1 MEGKDK
7 MKKIINIIDYCIIKS
22 KIKRFG
28 RSSHHFL
35 KYRLLQKFYCIP
47 AYINVD
53 NTKLKETYESLLN
66 SRDIAL
72 KDNDSDINLLK
83 ALVSNIQNQ
92 LEDCPKELY
101 GSEFW
106 YLDTNWFYQFSPEF
120 LINNIEEIYRYFS
133 KKDKIILVIDNYQ
146 IYANDP
152 DCDLFKYDREE
163 ANYFLYND
171 SYCME
176 RLIREMKKVGT
187 KIITIS
193 KERRSINIYR

>member
-106 YLDTNWFYQFSPEF
+106 YLDTN
-120 LINNIEEIYRYFS
+120 RYFS
-133 KKDKIILVIDNYQ
+133 NKDKIILVIDNYQ

>member
-1 MEGKDK
+1 

-133 KKDKIILVIDNYQ
+133 NKDKIILVIDNYQ

-152 DCDLFKYDREE
+152 DHDLFKYDREE
-163 ANYFLYND
+163 ANYFFYNE
-171 SYCME
+171 SYCSG
-176 RLIREMKKVGT
+176 K
-187 KIITIS
+187 
-193 KERRSINIYR
+193 

>member
-1 MEGKDK
+1 
-7 MKKIINIIDYCIIKS
+7 MKKIINIIKS

-72 KDNDSDINLLK
+72 KDNHSDINLLK
-83 ALVSNIQNQ
+83 ALLSNIQNQ

-101 GSEFW
+101 DSEFW
-106 YLDTNWFYQFSPEF
+106 YLDANWFYQFAPEYS
-120 LINNIEEIYRYFS
+120 INNIEGIYRYFS
-133 KKDKIILVIDNYQ
+133 NKDKIILVIDNYQ

-152 DCDLFKYDREE
+152 DHDLFKYDREE
-163 ANYFLYND
+163 ANYFFYND

-176 RLIREMKKVGT
+176 RLIKEMKKVGT

>member
-1 MEGKDK
+1 

-66 SRDIAL
+66 NRDIAL

-133 KKDKIILVIDNYQ
+133 NKDKIILVIDNYQ

-152 DCDLFKYDREE
+152 DHDLFKYDREE
-163 ANYFLYND
+163 ANYFFYNE

>member
-1 MEGKDK
+1 

-101 GSEFW
+101 DSEFW

-133 KKDKIILVIDNYQ
+133 NKDKIILVIDNYQ

-152 DCDLFKYDREE
+152 DNDLFKYDREE
-163 ANYFLYND
+163 ANYFFCND

-176 RLIREMKKVGT
+176 RLIRKMKKVGT

>member
-1 MEGKDK
+1 MHYQVQNQ
-7 MKKIINIIDYCIIKS
+7 KIWAVKS
-22 KIKRFG
+22 SF
-28 RSSHHFL
+28 S

-47 AYINVD
+47 AYIKVD
-53 NTKLKETYESLLN
+53 NTKSKETYESFLN

-101 GSEFW
+101 DSEFW
-106 YLDTNWFYQFSPEF
+106 YLDANWFYQFAPEY

-133 KKDKIILVIDNYQ
+133 NKDKIILVIDNYQ

-152 DCDLFKYDREE
+152 DYDLFKYDREE
-163 ANYFLYND
+163 ANYFFYND

-176 RLIREMKKVGT
+176 RLINEMKKVGT

>member
-1 MEGKDK
+1 
-7 MKKIINIIDYCIIKS
+7 MKKIINIIDYCITKS

-28 RSSHHFL
+28 RSSHQFL
-35 KYRLLQKFYCIP
+35 KYRLLQKFYCVP

-66 SRDIAL
+66 NRDIAL
-72 KDNDSDINLLK
+72 KDNNSDINILK

-92 LEDCPKELY
+92 LEDCPNELY
-101 GSEFW
+101 DSEFW
-106 YLDTNWFYQFSPEF
+106 YLDTNWFYQFAPEY

-133 KKDKIILVIDNYQ
+133 NKDKIILVIDNYQ

-152 DCDLFKYDREE
+152 DYDLFKYDREE
-163 ANYFLYND
+163 ANYFFCND

-176 RLIREMKKVGT
+176 RLIKEMKKVGT